1 MINIDNIAYD
11 LLERPIDEQQM
22 LELLRMMDDWKAQ
35 RYMDEINSIDC
46 PLKSKCNIFKPID
59 NDLPF

>member
-1 MINIDNIAYD
+1 MTNIDNIAYD
-11 LLERPIDEQQM
+11 LLERPMYEQQM

-35 RYMDEINSIDC
+35 QCMNEMNKIDC
-46 PLKSKCNIFKPID
+46 SLKSKCGIFKPIE